1 MEGLVH
7 SVPVDLRV
15 KIVLSEQNLEGP
27 CINGRASGLVRGR
40 KLKKFKFNIFR
51 ELYLLCMA
59 ESMPLSCRNLCRSQG
74 RRLGKGLKR

>member
-40 KLKKFKFNIFR
+40 KLK
-51 ELYLLCMA
+51 
-59 ESMPLSCRNLCRSQG
+59 
-74 RRLGKGLKR
+74 